1 MSRAACII
9 APWESLLHEHSSY
22 TDDASPNSKLVPAA
36 QLLTPILTLMQAW
49 VRALQSHCALSVKA
63 ILEKDRVQ
71 AGGTDGATCLSLA
84 GDSH

>member
-1 MSRAACII
+1 MNRSMSRAACII

-49 VRALQSHCALSVKA
+49 VRALPEPLCPLSQSYFGKG
-63 ILEKDRVQ
+63 Q
-71 AGGTDGATCLSLA
+71 GASR
-84 GDSH
+84 GH